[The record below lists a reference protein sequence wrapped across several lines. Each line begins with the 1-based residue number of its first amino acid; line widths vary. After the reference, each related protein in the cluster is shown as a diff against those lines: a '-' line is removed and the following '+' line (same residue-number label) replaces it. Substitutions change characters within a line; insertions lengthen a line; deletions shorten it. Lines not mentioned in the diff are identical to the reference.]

1 MSQASA
7 QPETATDQEVL
18 INVTGLKKHYGGD
31 GFFAGPPVK
40 AVDGVDFQI
49 KRGETLGLVGE
60 SGCGKSTLGRTLL
73 QLEQATEGSISF
85 DGTDVTA
92 LSGSDLKQWRQ
103 NAQMVFQDPQSS
115 LNDRMTVGEI
125 IREPLDAHDWGT
137 KQERRERVFELLS
150 AVGLRDEH
158 YFRYPHQFSGGQR
171 QRIGIARAL
180 ALEPEFLVL
189 DEPVSALDVSV
200 QAKIISL
207 LEDLQEEFNLT
218 YLFIA
223 HDLSVV
229 RHICDRVAVMYLGK
243 IMELG
248 ETEDLFQNPSNPYT
262 KSLISAIPRPD
273 PTHTS
278 RRITLP
284 GTPPSPRDPPAGCP
298 FATRCPAKIRPA
310 QLDPAAESAVD
321 SIREVVRERAD
332 TEIGPIGRLKR
343 RLGLFSR
350 FNDVDDEVA
359 DALDGV
365 LLPTKVQLR
374 VQEAIDSVKAGYPE
388 RGQELLDEDFSSE
401 AYMPPEMS
409 NEAWD
414 AVERFREVIRERS
427 RIDLSG
433 FDLLK
438 RQLGLFSQF
447 DDIDESVEDLFG
459 DQDLPEDVE
468 TEVQQAVEAVKSG
481 YPDEARSRLYGEF
494 GSVCDTHSPEFL
506 DVSGSGKVS
515 YCHRHTGDYEDVETT
530 IDNRTSD

>member
-1 MSQASA
+1 MSQAPA
-7 QPETATDQEVL
+7 QSRTAIDEEVL
-18 INVTGLKKHYGGD
+18 IDVTGLKKYYGGD

-73 QLEQATEGSISF
+73 QLERATEGSISF

-92 LSGSDLKQWRQ
+92 LSGSDLKEWRQ

-125 IREPLDAHDWGT
+125 IREPLDAHDWRT
-137 KQERRERVFELLS
+137 KQDRRERVFELLS

-180 ALEPEFLVL
+180 ALEPDFLVL

-273 PTHTS
+273 PTHSS

-298 FATRCPAKIRPA
+298 FATRCPAKIRPT
-310 QLDPAAESAVD
+310 QLDATS
-321 SIREVVRERAD
+321 
-332 TEIGPIGRLKR
+332 
-343 RLGLFSR
+343 
-350 FNDVDDEVA
+350 
-359 DALDGV
+359 
-365 LLPTKVQLR
+365 
-374 VQEAIDSVKAGYPE
+374 EAISD
-388 RGQELLDEDFSSE
+388 
-401 AYMPPEMS
+401 
-409 NEAWD
+409 EAWD
-414 AVERFREVIRERS
+414 AIERFREVVRERS
-427 RIDLSG
+427 RIDLSAS
-433 FDLLK
+433 DLVK
-438 RQLGLFSQF
+438 RQLGMFSRF

-459 DQDLPEDVE
+459 DINLPDGVE
-468 TEVQQAVEAVKSG
+468 SEIQQAVEDIKTG
-481 YPDEARSRLYGEF
+481 YPDKARSRLYEEF
-494 GSVCDTHSPEFL
+494 SSVCDTQNPEFH

-515 YCHRHTGDYEDVETT
+515 YCHRHTGEYEDVEST
-530 IDNRTSD
+530 IERRTSDK